1 MTCPSC
7 GGTGRRDRPGLST
20 LTVWTCTGCGLL
32 TSDIRT
38 AGTISYAE
46 VDDAAYEAAIG
57 TLRRRQG
64 IDVLRFVLPYARRAE
79 WLDIGCGPGYLLAEA
94 RGAGFAIR
102 GIEPD
107 VKAAAL
113 ARTRLGEDAVRHD
126 TFREAR
132 HASADVVS
140 TLDVL
145 EHVPVAELGD
155 FASRVRATLRPG
167 GVWVI
172 KVPSSEGLFFR
183 VAHALRLRR
192 QLERLWQAD
201 HAWPH
206 TVYFD
211 RGTLAAFLRRNGF
224 EVVAHRYLSEVP
236 LSTAVARLTMRGDVP
251 RWQAVLALPAIAMV
265 NAIEALRRKS
275 DALVV
280 VARPR

>member
-1 MTCPSC
+1 MICPSC
-7 GGTGRRDRPGLST
+7 DGTGRHERPVLAA
-20 LTVWTCTGCGLL
+20 LTVRTCTGCGLL

-38 AGTISYAE
+38 SGAISYAE
-46 VDDAAYEAAIG
+46 VDDGAYDAAIG
-57 TLRRRQG
+57 TLRRRQA
-64 IDVLRFVLPYARRAE
+64 IDVLRFALPHAPRGE
-79 WLDIGCGPGYLLAEA
+79 WLDVGCGPGYLLAEA

-107 VKAAAL
+107 AKAAAL
-113 ARTRLGEDAVRHD
+113 ARTRLGEGVVRHD
-126 TFREAR
+126 TFREAE

-145 EHVPVAELGD
+145 EHVPVADLGD
-155 FASRVRATLRPG
+155 FPSRVRATLRPG

-192 QLERLWQAD
+192 QIERLWQVG

-211 RGTLAAFLRRNGF
+211 RATLAALLRRHGF
-224 EVVAHRYLSEVP
+224 DVIAHRYLSEVP
-236 LSTAVARLTMRGDVP
+236 LSTAVARLTMLGNVP
-251 RWQAVLALPAIAMV
+251 RWQALLGLPAIAMV

-275 DALVV
+275 DALVM
-280 VARPR
+280 VARRS

>member
-7 GGTGRRDRPGLST
+7 DGTGRHDRPVLAA
-20 LTVWTCTGCGLL
+20 LTVRTCTGCGLR
-32 TSDIRT
+32 TSDIRSS
-38 AGTISYAE
+38 GGISYAE

-57 TLRRRQG
+57 TLRRRQVR
-64 IDVLRFVLPYARRAE
+64 DVLRFAMPHARRGE

-107 VKAAAL
+107 AKAAAL
-113 ARTRLGEDAVRHD
+113 ARTRLGDVVRHD
-126 TFREAR
+126 TFREAEQ
-132 HASADVVS
+132 ASTDVVS

-145 EHVPVAELGD
+145 EHVPVVELAE
-155 FASRVRATLRPG
+155 FAARVRDTLRPG

-192 QLERLWQAD
+192 QIERLWQVD

-211 RGTLAAFLRRNGF
+211 RATLGAFLRRNGF
-224 EVVAHRYLSEVP
+224 DVVAHRYLAEVP
-236 LSTAVARLTMRGDVP
+236 LSTAVARLTMLGDVP
-251 RWQAVLALPAIAMV
+251 RWQALLGLPAIAVV

-275 DALVV
+275 DALVM

>member
-1 MTCPSC
+1 MICPAC
-7 GGTGRRDRPGLST
+7 GAAGRRVRPVLAA
-20 LTVWTCTGCGLL
+20 LTVVTCTGCGFLR
-32 TSDIRT
+32 SEIRENG
-38 AGTISYAE
+38 AISYAE

-57 TLRRRQG
+57 TLRRRQV
-64 IDVLRFVLPYARRAE
+64 IDVLRFAMPHARRGE
-79 WLDIGCGPGYLLAEA
+79 WLDVGCGPGYLLTEA
-94 RGAGFAIR
+94 RGAGFGIR

-107 VKAAAL
+107 AKAAAL
-113 ARTRLGEDAVRHD
+113 ARTRLGEDVVRHD
-126 TFREAR
+126 TFREAEY
-132 HASADVVS
+132 ASADVVS

-155 FASRVRATLRPG
+155 FASRVRTTLRPG

-192 QLERLWQAD
+192 QIERLWQVD

-211 RGTLAAFLRRNGF
+211 RGTLAAFLRRHGF
-224 EVVAHRYLSEVP
+224 DVVAHRYLAEVP
-236 LSTAVARLTMRGDVP
+236 LSTAVARLTMLGEVP
-251 RWQAVLALPAIAMV
+251 RWQALLGLPAIAAV

-275 DALVV
+275 DALVM
-280 VARPR
+280 VARPS